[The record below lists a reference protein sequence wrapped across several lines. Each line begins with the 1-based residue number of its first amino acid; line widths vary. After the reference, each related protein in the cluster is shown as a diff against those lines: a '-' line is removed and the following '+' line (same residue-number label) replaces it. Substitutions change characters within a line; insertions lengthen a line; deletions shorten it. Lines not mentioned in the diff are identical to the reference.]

1 MTEKDIQKL
10 KRVEL
15 LEILVEQGKEI
26 EALKLELEE
35 ANKKLEDRKIRIEN
49 AGSIAEA
56 VCQINGVFEAA
67 EAAAYQYVE
76 SVRFMSENQEE
87 ICKRMEQQTKERCE
101 LMEKETKEKCEAMV
115 EAAEKET
122 TEKWKAFT
130 SKVNDFRKA
139 HKGLLEMFELVG
151 GIQIDLDMK

>member
-1 MTEKDIQKL
+1 MTEKDVQKL

-26 EALKLELEE
+26 ENLKAELAE
-35 ANKKLEDRKIRIEN
+35 ANMKLADRKIRIDN

-76 SVRFMSENQEE
+76 SVRYMSENQEE
-87 ICKRMEQQTKERCE
+87 ICMRMEQQTKERCE
-101 LMEKETKEKCEAMV
+101 KMEKETTEKCEAMIK
-115 EAAEKET
+115 AAEEET

-130 SKVNDFRKA
+130 NKVNDFKKA

-151 GIQIDLDMK
+151 GIQMDLNIE

>member
-1 MTEKDIQKL
+1 MTEKDVQKL

-26 EALKLELEE
+26 ESLKAELEE
-35 ANKKLEDRKIRIEN
+35 ANKKLADRKIRIDK

-76 SVRFMSENQEE
+76 SVRYMTENQEE
-87 ICKRMEQQTKERCE
+87 ICMRMELETKERCDK
-101 LMEKETKEKCEAMV
+101 MEKETTA
-115 EAAEKET
+115 
-122 TEKWKAFT
+122 KWKAFT
-130 SKVNDFRKA
+130 EKVNEFKKA
-139 HKGLLEMFELVG
+139 HK
-151 GIQIDLDMK
+151 

>member
-1 MTEKDIQKL
+1 MTEKDVQKL

-26 EALKLELEE
+26 ESLKAELAQ
-35 ANKKLEDRKIRIEN
+35 ANKKLADRKIRIDN

-76 SVRFMSENQEE
+76 SVRYMSENQEE
-87 ICKRMEQQTKERCE
+87 ICKRMELETKERCE
-101 LMEKETKEKCEAMV
+101 KMEKETIEKCEAMV
-115 EAAEKET
+115 KAAEEET
-122 TEKWKAFT
+122 TEKWNAFT
-130 SKVNDFRKA
+130 DKVNEFKKA
-139 HKGLLEMFELVG
+139 HKGLLDMFNLVG
-151 GIQIDLDMK
+151 GMQMDLDVE